1 MRRDREFCSKLT
13 GDLDAQSAAFWRDA
27 AARSVTAV
35 WWHRKRGRRIRS
47 RSSVLLQRVWQ
58 VLLDGVGTW
67 LVSGSCGRAEAAKE
81 RAFISGAAAA
91 LWRSAGDD
99 LYGGISVAG
108 CPRLHVPNENGA
120 IVTLAN
126 AVQ

>member
-1 MRRDREFCSKLT
+1 MGQRPEMFPAGAERCVPEDRV
-13 GDLDAQSAAFWRDA
+13 G
-27 AARSVTAV
+27 ARKPSLHQRPA
-35 WWHRKRGRRIRS
+35 GGLRS
-47 RSSVLLQRVWQ
+47 PSSVLLQRDWQ